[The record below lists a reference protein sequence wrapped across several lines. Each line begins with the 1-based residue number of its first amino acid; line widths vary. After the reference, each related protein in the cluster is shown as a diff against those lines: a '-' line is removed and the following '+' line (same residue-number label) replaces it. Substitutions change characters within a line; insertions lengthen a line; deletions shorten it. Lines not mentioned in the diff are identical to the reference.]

1 MMGLMISLI
10 SSLFDVVGLFCVVF
24 LLLSVESFR
33 QGNVAFV
40 GIGTVLESFW

>member
-1 MMGLMISLI
+1 
-10 SSLFDVVGLFCVVF
+10 
-24 LLLSVESFR
+24 LSVESFR